1 MGRTTTDRTSG
12 SSSPDDLAAL
22 LLGGARRYTR
32 EEAVERAGVELDR
45 ARAYW
50 RALGFTDAG
59 DAVAFTDADVEA
71 LREVAAIVEDGL
83 LAEELVL
90 GLARALGHTMGRLA
104 GWELDVVLDQLA
116 GPPGAVS
123 ETGRPPVSLTEAY
136 GVAEQLLPVLEDLL
150 TYVWRRQL
158 AATVDRL
165 LQAGEP
171 QASVRVRTVGFADI
185 VGFTR
190 LARRLE
196 ERELGEVVERFEQ
209 LGADVVTA
217 AGARLVKTL
226 GDEVLFVSD
235 QPAAVARA
243 ALDLIEHFG
252 EDEAMPDLRVGLA
265 TGPVLTRMGDL
276 FGTTVNLAS
285 RLTSLARPGTVL
297 CDRETAEE
305 LKDEPGLAVVALRR
319 RPVRG
324 LGLVEPHAVNRTSR
338 PADPAPSGGA

>member
-1 MGRTTTDRTSG
+1 MD
-12 SSSPDDLAAL
+12 
-22 LLGGARRYTR
+22 
-32 EEAVERAGVELDR
+32 LDR
-45 ARAYW
+45 ARDYW
-50 RALGFTDAG
+50 RALGFADPG
-59 DAVAFTDADVEA
+59 DVAAFTDADVEA
-71 LREVAAIVEDGL
+71 LREVEALVEEGL
-83 LAEELVL
+83 LGEDLAL
-90 GLARALGHTMGRLA
+90 GLARALGHTLSRLA

-116 GPPGAVS
+116 GPPGALGES
-123 ETGRPPVSLTEAY
+123 GRPPVSMTEAY
-136 GVAEQLLPVLEDLL
+136 GIAQRLLPVLEDLGS
-150 TYVWRRQL
+150 YAWRRHL
-158 AATVDRL
+158 AAAVDRL
-165 LQAGEP
+165 LRAGEP

-209 LGADVVTA
+209 VGADVVTS

-235 QPAAVARA
+235 DPVAAAHA

-252 EDEAMPDLRVGLA
+252 EDETMPDLRIGMA
-265 TGPVLTRMGDL
+265 TGPLLTRMGDL

-297 CDRETAEE
+297 CDRETAEALSE
-305 LKDEPGLAVVALRR
+305 EPGLVVVALRR

-324 LGLVEPHAVNRTSR
+324 LGLVEPHSLQRTAPR
-338 PADPAPSGGA
+338 PGSDDA

>member
-1 MGRTTTDRTSG
+1 VSG
-12 SSSPDDLAAL
+12 SSSPDDLDAL
-22 LLGGARRYTR
+22 LLGGPRRYTR
-32 EEAVERAGVELDR
+32 DEAVERAGVELER

-71 LREVAAIVEDGL
+71 LREVVAIVEDGL
-83 LAEELVL
+83 LTEELAL
-90 GLARALGHTMGRLA
+90 GLARALGHTLGRLA

-116 GPPGAVS
+116 GPPGALS
-123 ETGRPPVSLTEAY
+123 ESGRPPVSLTEAY

-158 AATVDRL
+158 TATVDRL
-165 LQAGEP
+165 LRAGEP

-235 QPAAVARA
+235 QPAAAARA
-243 ALDLIEHFG
+243 ALDLIEHFA
-252 EDEAMPDLRVGLA
+252 EDESMPDLRIGLA

-276 FGTTVNLAS
+276 YGTTVNLAS
-285 RLTSLARPGTVL
+285 RLTALARPGTVL
-297 CDRETAEE
+297 CDRETADE
-305 LKDEPGLAVVALRR
+305 LGEEPGLAAVALRR

-324 LGLVEPHAVNRTSR
+324 LGLVEPHALNRSPWRT
-338 PADPAPSGGA
+338 DPTPMAGG